1 MIFEKTYPS
10 SKAINLLIYRI
21 LSNDL
26 GHINY
31 HFHTIIFDNNESF
44 EDIIKRIIK
53 KIVVISDVKTKQ

>member
-44 EDIIKRIIK
+44 EDNKEDNK
-53 KIVVISDVKTKQ
+53 KIAVISDVKTNQ